1 MKSFRELPFIKYFT
15 RNLAIATLLI
25 GMSVF
30 NYGFDM
36 AGYNTIQAMD
46 RMSKPLCLLFLD
58 LSKIH
63 NIAFIERF
71 GTYNPTTKKFAI
83 SPKNLSLL
91 NSLPRITFGL
101 GIVMGGLLGERFGRR
116 PVYILMLLICEIGTI
131 ISYFAKNFTQILAGR
146 MLNQMYI
153 GMEGWLV
160 PMFHAEIIPAPIRGA
175 VVVGY
180 VFNHIFGSF
189 IMSCITFKT
198 SQWDTDHC
206 WQIPVAVMFILPTI
220 ALALCWFVP
229 ESPRWLLRRGKDEK
243 ALKMM
248 RYIYGSNPEYAPE
261 QEMALLKASL
271 EIEEEKGTWKEL
283 FVGTNLVSINTS
295 SKVLK
300 FVPQY

>member
-91 NSLPRITFGL
+91 NSLPPSPSAWG
-101 GIVMGGLLGERFGRR
+101 
-116 PVYILMLLICEIGTI
+116 
-131 ISYFAKNFTQILAGR
+131 SS
-146 MLNQMYI
+146 
-153 GMEGWLV
+153 W
-160 PMFHAEIIPAPIRGA
+160 
-175 VVVGY
+175 VV
-180 VFNHIFGSF
+180 F
-189 IMSCITFKT
+189 
-198 SQWDTDHC
+198 
-206 WQIPVAVMFILPTI
+206 
-220 ALALCWFVP
+220 
-229 ESPRWLLRRGKDEK
+229 
-243 ALKMM
+243 
-248 RYIYGSNPEYAPE
+248 
-261 QEMALLKASL
+261 
-271 EIEEEKGTWKEL
+271 
-283 FVGTNLVSINTS
+283 
-295 SKVLK
+295 
-300 FVPQY
+300 

>member
-1 MKSFRELPFIKYFT
+1 
-15 RNLAIATLLI
+15 
-25 GMSVF
+25 V
-30 NYGFDM
+30 
-36 AGYNTIQAMD
+36 
-46 RMSKPLCLLFLD
+46 FLD
-58 LSKIH
+58 LSEIY

-71 GTYNPTTKKFAI
+71 GTYNPKTKKFVI

-131 ISYFAKNFTQILAGR
+131 ISYFAKNFAQILAGR

-189 IMSCITFKT
+189 VMSCITFKT
-198 SQWDTDHC
+198 S
-206 WQIPVAVMFILPTI
+206 
-220 ALALCWFVP
+220 
-229 ESPRWLLRRGKDEK
+229 
-243 ALKMM
+243 
-248 RYIYGSNPEYAPE
+248 
-261 QEMALLKASL
+261 
-271 EIEEEKGTWKEL
+271 
-283 FVGTNLVSINTS
+283 
-295 SKVLK
+295 
-300 FVPQY
+300 

>member
-1 MKSFRELPFIKYFT
+1 
-15 RNLAIATLLI
+15 
-25 GMSVF
+25 VF
-30 NYGFDM
+30 
-36 AGYNTIQAMD
+36 
-46 RMSKPLCLLFLD
+46 LV
-58 LSKIH
+58 LSEIH

-71 GTYNPTTKKFAI
+71 GTYNPKTKKFVI

-101 GIVMGGLLGERFGRR
+101 GIVMGGLLGESFGRR

-131 ISYFAKNFTQILAGR
+131 ISYFAKNFAQILAGR

-229 ESPRWLLRRGKDEK
+229 ESPRWLLRKGKDEK

-283 FVGTNLVSINTS
+283 VVGTNFVSINTS